1 MEPPPTPDAQA
12 QAVVNGI
19 ANELA
24 RGKRPAAV
32 IDGLAAAGM
41 DKGEAIKLVYKVEEM
56 VGDAKRKQVR
66 KKMIAGALWCGGGCL
81 VTIFTYAAASRSGG
95 GGYVVAWGAIIFGAW
110 QMIQAAM
117 AD

>member
-1 MEPPPTPDAQA
+1 MEPTPEQ
-12 QAVVNGI
+12 QAVLNGI
-19 ANELA
+19 AGELA
-24 RGKRPAAV
+24 RGKRPAQV

-41 DKGEAIKLVYKVEEM
+41 DKGDAIKLVFKVEEL
-56 VGDAKRKQVR
+56 VGEAKRKQAR
-66 KKMIAGALWCGGGCL
+66 KKMITGALWCGGGCL

-117 AD
+117 GGD